1 MSDKYPG
8 NLIIGPSSG
17 YSVYFNGVNSYLTFT
32 KDLGLTADFTVEF
45 WLYLTAQPTQ
55 GFYYMGVT
63 TGPYIATEA
72 LKMLIGWPGTWAINP
87 ALPMPFI
94 NRWNHMA
101 LVRTSGTV
109 RLYVNGISTTTASN
123 SSTFG
128 GSQQYGIGAE
138 NTGGSIVNKEFYMSS
153 LRVSNIARYSGTSTT
168 SANFGFPSLP
178 LANDAN
184 TKFLGL
190 QTATIVDQ
198 SASPATI
205 TVNGAAAVS
214 NFYLPSNNPAQL
226 NPALGAAV
234 PGVWTLDE
242 AAYYTQTKSWPV
254 YDPSFKGTTLLLH
267 GTGTNGAQN
276 NTFLDSSANNFT
288 ITRTGNTTQ
297 GSLSPFSQPDGY
309 WSNYFDGTGDYLTL
323 TAGITNFGTS
333 DFTVEY
339 FVYFTAAANSNY
351 QAHIGTSTTGSGIA
365 FGTASNG
372 AISKT
377 MCIYATTSTNTI
389 ATGDTALIQNT
400 WNHIVWTRSG
410 TTVRGFLNGVLSAY
424 AISISTN
431 FDETGCGIGANKNGA
446 FAFAGGYITNARVI
460 NGAVFPTYS
469 TSSSVLGTT
478 VFYTPTNPLTTTVP
492 SGTVKLLTCQSNRFK
507 DNSTNNFTETVNG
520 NPAVQSFAP
529 FAPAVAYT
537 PSAIGGSGYFD
548 GTSDYLSLTGTAA
561 LSPDSVFTFEAWIY
575 FGAIV
580 SNEIIYSSTTTGQ
593 LLIGFNTTTSWGIG
607 ARAGAFL
614 LTSTTLPVANQ
625 WNHIVACRGGTGT
638 NQASLFLNG
647 VRVANGTV
655 SNAFN
660 TTANYQVGYDGGS
673 PTWSGYI
680 SGLRL
685 VKADVYGYTNTTIT
699 VPTAPPTAI
708 ANTALLINFTN
719 AGILDS
725 TAKNVGETINSAQIS
740 TAVKRYGPSSMLF
753 DGTSDYVVFPSS
765 TNFELVADFT
775 MECWIYPTTI
785 AGSERGVFGI
795 GTTDPNSNLVRIQAS
810 SSKLQFWLGGSNSG
824 GPGAGTKTGIITC
837 TTALVLNTW
846 YHVALVR
853 SGSGTNNV
861 KLYLNGVLDGQGT
874 GTYVIT
880 ANPCAIGSGYPGS
893 TIETFFGY
901 ISDFRVTKNV
911 ARYLANFTPPTS
923 QLQDQ

>member
-8 NLIIGPSSG
+8 NLITGPSSG

-32 KDLGLTADFTVEF
+32 KNLELTTDFTIEF

-55 GFYYMGVT
+55 GFYFMGSVI
-63 TGPYIATEA
+63 GPYIATEA
-72 LKMLIGWPGTWAINP
+72 LKMLVGQSGAWLINP
-87 ALPMPFI
+87 ALPMPYL
-94 NRWNHMA
+94 NRWNHIA
-101 LVRTSGTV
+101 LVRASNV
-109 RLYVNGISTTTASN
+109 MRLYINGVSSGPYTTSQSFT
-123 SSTFG
+123 
-128 GSQQYGIGAE
+128 GSQTFGIGAE
-138 NTGGSIVNKEFYMSS
+138 NSGASVINKEFYMSS

-168 SANFGFPSLP
+168 SSNFGYPSLP
-178 LANDAN
+178 LANDVN

-190 QTATIVDQ
+190 QTATLIDQ
-198 SASPATI
+198 SASPVTI
-205 TVNGAAAVS
+205 TANGAAIVS
-214 NFYLPSNNPAQL
+214 NFYLPSYNPAQL

-288 ITRTGNTTQ
+288 ITRAGNTTQ
-297 GSLSPFSQPDGY
+297 GSLSPFSQTG
-309 WSNYFDGTGDYLTL
+309 WSVNFNRGTLTTTLTGKSAGTGSVTYELFFYSSLRDAAVSAQSALFNSRG
-323 TAGITNFGTS
+323 AGTGGDGIDCTVLSTGDIRITTS
-333 DFTVEY
+333 GSVLFQSVI
-339 FVYFTAAANSNY
+339 N
-351 QAHIGTSTTGSGIA
+351 ISTTDIWYHL
-365 FGTASNG
+365 
-372 AISKT
+372 AIVR
-377 MCIYATTSTNTI
+377 N
-389 ATGDTALIQNT
+389 
-400 WNHIVWTRSG
+400 G
-410 TTVRGFLNGVLSAY
+410 TTNWAVYLNGVSIGTFSSAINLSSVNLY
-424 AISISTN
+424 LGTVGGSSQ
-431 FDETGCGIGANKNGA
+431 DWLK
-446 FAFAGGYITNARVI
+446 GYISNFRYTMA
-460 NGAVFPTYS
+460 AVYTSNFTPPTA
-469 TSSSVLGTT
+469 
-478 VFYTPTNPLTTTVP
+478 PLTVIANTEFL
-492 SGTVKLLTCQSNRFK
+492 SCLTNQFK
-507 DNSTNNFTETVNG
+507 DISANNFTITPAAVNG
-520 NPAVQSFAP
+520 TLPSIQPFSP

-548 GTSDYLSLTGTAA
+548 GTSDYLQITGTAA
-561 LSPDSVFTFEAWIY
+561 LVPDSVFTFEAWIY

-580 SNEIIYSSTTTGQ
+580 SNEIIYSSLTTGQ

-740 TAVKRYGPSSMLF
+740 TAVRRYGPSSMLF

-785 AGSERGVFGI
+785 TGSERGVFGI

-824 GPGAGTKTGIITC
+824 GPGTGTKTGIITC

-880 ANPCAIGSGYPGS
+880 ANPCSIGSGYPGTS
-893 TIETFFGY
+893 IETFFGY